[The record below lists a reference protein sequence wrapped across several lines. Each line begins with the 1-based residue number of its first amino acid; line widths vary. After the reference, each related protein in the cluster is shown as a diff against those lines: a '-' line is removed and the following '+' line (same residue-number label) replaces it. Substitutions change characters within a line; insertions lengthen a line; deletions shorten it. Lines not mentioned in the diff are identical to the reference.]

1 MSRREEA
8 ASGELSAVL
17 GRGSSFEGKLTFEG
31 TVRIEGRFAGEIHA
45 ADTLVVGKGADVRA
59 EISAGTVIVSGGQV
73 IGNIQAKNGIELER
87 EGRIR
92 GNIQT
97 PSLKIEKGAVF
108 EGGSKMEN
116 LEQGAQRAKEPAAA
130 AGSPTK

>member
-31 TVRIEGRFAGEIHA
+31 TVRIEGRFSGEIHA
-45 ADTLVVGKGADVRA
+45 ADTLVVGKGAEVKA
-59 EISAGTVIVSGGQV
+59 EIFAGTVIVSGGQV
-73 IGNIQAKNGIELER
+73 IGNITAKNGIELER

-97 PSLKIEKGAVF
+97 PSLKIDKGAIF
-108 EGGSKMEN
+108 EGGCKMEN
-116 LEQGAQRAKEPAAA
+116 FDAK
-130 AGSPTK
+130 AGSGEAGKSAAPSR